1 MHFRFDRTNVWI
13 LGMILLGLAAY
24 GYFILRPQYFRV
36 KKLKEELQQ
45 LHQGVDQVGDVL
57 VGIENVQKELEEAN
71 RYVQVW
77 QADAPPPEE
86 LAPLFGQ
93 ITQLAKQSGLTPTR
107 FSPGNKISYDR
118 VVKIPL
124 IIACQGS
131 FAQIHEFL
139 YRLESLS
146 QIVWIDHLTIE
157 KGSQSAEMLQCE
169 INLVIFTG
177 NPEISDQLKDSKK
190 PI

>member
-1 MHFRFDRTNVWI
+1 MRFRFDRTNVWI
-13 LGMILLGLAAY
+13 LGMILLGLGAY
-24 GYFILRPQYFRV
+24 GYFILRPQYVRV

-45 LHQGVDQVGDVL
+45 LHQRVDQVGDVL
-57 VGIENVQKELEEAN
+57 AGIQNVQKELDKAN
-71 RYVQVW
+71 GYVQVW
-77 QADAPPPEE
+77 QSEAPHPEE

-107 FSPGNKISYDR
+107 FSPGSKTSYDR

-124 IIACQGS
+124 IVVCQGS

-139 YRLESLS
+139 YRLESLPH
-146 QIVWIDHLTIE
+146 IVWIDHVAIE
-157 KGSQSAEMLQCE
+157 KATQPAEILQCE
-169 INLVIFTG
+169 IHLVIFTG
-177 NPEISDQLKDSKK
+177 NPEISDQIKDSKK